1 MNEQQFWLVWN
12 PESNRPPTRQHLSA
26 ESAGD
31 EADRL
36 AAYAPGQSF
45 YVLHAVE
52 VHRTAH
58 APVEAIVLTKPDE
71 PDDEI
76 PF

>member
-1 MNEQQFWLVWN
+1 MGEQQFWLVWN
-12 PESNRPPTRQHLSA
+12 PEGQRPPTRQHMSA

-31 EADRL
+31 EAERL
-36 AAYAPGQSF
+36 AAHAPGQSF

-52 VHRTAH
+52 VRRTAH
-58 APVEAIVLTKPDE
+58 APVETIALAEPEE